1 MTEDETIR
9 NENGFSMIELIIVV
23 VVIAI
28 IAMIALPNLLRART
42 TANEASAVSST
53 SLIFRSLMT
62 YKTSIGDGEFTDLS
76 TLYNGNF
83 IDSTLGTAPNTKS
96 GYGFELDVFPSA
108 PGIEARFDLRARPA
122 IHTLTSSL
130 TGTGSK
136 DFGITEAGGLH
147 ETLDNTAVTF
157 DPVTRLPQG
166 SAVPFDR

>member
-1 MTEDETIR
+1 MTEDIGTK
-9 NENGFSMIELIIVV
+9 NENGFSLIELIIVV
-23 VVIAI
+23 VIIAI
-28 IAMIALPNLLRART
+28 IAVIALPNLLRART

-53 SLIFRSLMT
+53 SLIFRSLMS
-62 YKTSIGDGEFTDLS
+62 YKTSVGDGEFTDLA
-76 TLYNGNF
+76 TLYNDNY

-96 GYGFELDVFPSA
+96 GYAFELDIFPSG
-108 PGIEARFDLRARPA
+108 PGVEARFDLRARPA
-122 IHTLTSSL
+122 IHTLTNTL